1 MVDEKEKST
10 CTGCWAC
17 VGICPK
23 GCISMESDEQGFL
36 YPVIERDKCVRC
48 GECDRVC
55 SLAAQKANQKN
66 TPKAFAAFA
75 RDEQVQKNSSSG
87 GIFTLLCRA
96 VLAEGG
102 IVSGVAMKQDMRKAE
117 HIFVEND
124 SEIAAL
130 RGAKYLQSELPGCFP
145 QIKGLLGDGRT
156 VLFSGSPCQVS
167 GLKAYLGKEY
177 ENLLCVDMICHG
189 VPSPM
194 IWAKYCEETEKKAS
208 GKISSVNFRC
218 KKYTWE
224 KLRDKDKNIYMP
236 KKQDPYMRLFLAD
249 YSLRPS
255 CYACLHKGIS
265 RKSDITIADFW
276 GVNRIVP
283 GFSNGA
289 GTSLIMAHTEKGEQY
304 LQKISDSTVMQ
315 EADPIAA
322 VQKNGA
328 AVNSAQRPQRQAE
341 FWNELK
347 NRSIGQLADEFVPI
361 DTKEKLKSVLTHSS
375 GYGLLKKG
383 KNTNMEDGILF
394 VIDKETHP

>member
-10 CTGCWAC
+10 CSGCWAC
-17 VGICPK
+17 VGTCPK
-23 GCISMESDEQGFL
+23 GCISMESDEQGFP
-36 YPVIERDKCVRC
+36 YPVIDHEKCVGC
-48 GECDRVC
+48 GKCDRVC
-55 SLAAQKANQKN
+55 SMAAQKANRES

-75 RDEQVQKNSSSG
+75 KDEQLQKNSSSG

-102 IVSGVAMKQDMRKAE
+102 IVAGVAMKQDMRKAE
-117 HIFVEND
+117 HTFVEKD
-124 SEIAAL
+124 SEIGAL
-130 RGAKYLQSELPGCFP
+130 RGAKYLQSELLGCFP
-145 QIKGLLGDGRT
+145 QIKSLLGDGRK
-156 VLFSGSPCQVS
+156 VLFSGTPCQVS

-194 IWAKYCEETEKKAS
+194 VWAKYCEETEKKAN
-208 GKISSVNFRC
+208 GRIRSVNFRY

-224 KLRDKDKNIYMP
+224 KLRKKDISIYIS
-236 KKQDPYMRLFLAD
+236 KQQDPYMRLFLAD
-249 YSLRPS
+249 YTLRPS

-265 RKSDITIADFW
+265 RKSDLTIADFW
-276 GVNRIVP
+276 GVNRIIP

-315 EADPIAA
+315 ETDPVAA

-347 NRSIGQLADEFVPI
+347 NRSIGQLADEYVPI
-361 DTKEKLKSVLTHSS
+361 DTKEKLKSMLTHSS

-383 KNTNMEDGILF
+383 KNMNMEDGILF
-394 VIDKETHP
+394 VIDKETHA